1 MYILYKGFS
10 DDIGPCQLM
19 MRICSPTSV
28 QEVSEYTHT
37 LFTSPPLLSFSQD
50 TLSIPL
56 GIAAEKGHQDTVKR
70 LVEGEANINHQNRVR
85 TVEHVS
91 W

>member
-1 MYILYKGFS
+1 MYSIHVYKGVS

-28 QEVSEYTHT
+28 QEVSEYT
-37 LFTSPPLLSFSQD
+37 LSLYPRLSFSQD

-56 GIAAEKGHQDTVKR
+56 GIAAEKGHLDTVKR
-70 LVEGEANINHQNRVR
+70 LVEGGANINHKNKVC
-85 TVEHVS
+85 TVDLMS